1 MKNNNSLTRRGF
13 LRAAGTISGTSLAK
27 LSGPALAAIAQAA
40 CSARDQAMPL
50 TVLSAEEAAEFA
62 AIAARII
69 PTTDT
74 PGATEAGVVYFFD
87 RAFSEELNSQLGT
100 LRSGL
105 ADFNAAL
112 QAEHGESTRLDELEE
127 DAQDEF
133 LKTQESTSL
142 FQLIR
147 VETIIGFFAMEK
159 YGGNRDKIG
168 WDLVGFVGDQG
179 PWQYPFGYYDAEVH
193 GEKSDG

>member
-1 MKNNNSLTRRGF
+1 MSPDDLSRRMF
-13 LRAAGTISGTSLAK
+13 LQSTGALAGSSYLRMLAP
-27 LSGPALAAIAQAA
+27 GLAAITQAA
-40 CSARDQAMPL
+40 CTARDEQAPFTTL
-50 TVLSAEEAAEFA
+50 GADEARDLA

-87 RAFSEELNSQLGT
+87 RAFSEELNSQLGA

-105 ADFNAAL
+105 ADFNSAL
-112 QAEHGESTRLDELEE
+112 QAEHGESIRLDELEE

-159 YGGNRDKIG
+159 YGGNRDKVG